1 MLNTR
6 KTTPFW
12 RTVALAALTSL
23 VSGHA
28 LAQWQWLD
36 GKGKTVFSDTPPPAS
51 VPDKNILK
59 RAGGSEPVRP
69 SQSPIDKSA
78 IPRTAS
84 TPPAASGSAAGD
96 GKPAAEAAP
105 KISGKD
111 TELEAKKKK
120 ADDAEK
126 AARKAAEEKQARAR
140 ADNCARVKQAK
151 ATLDS
156 GVRIA
161 TTNAQGERE
170 IMDEAARS
178 AEAKRLDGIAQSD
191 CGPAPVATK

>member
-1 MLNTR
+1 MT
-6 KTTPFW
+6 
-12 RTVALAALTSL
+12 ALTALIS
-23 VSGHA
+23 SHA

-51 VPDKNILK
+51 VQDKNILK

-69 SQSPIDKSA
+69 SQRPINKSA
-78 IPRTAS
+78 TPRTAS
-84 TPPAASGSAAGD
+84 APPERNASAYGD
-96 GKPAAEAAP
+96 DKTAAEAAP

-111 TELEAKKKK
+111 AELEAKKKK

-126 AARKAAEEKQARAR
+126 AARKAAEEKEARAR

-170 IMDEAARS
+170 IMDDSARS
-178 AEAKRLDGIAQSD
+178 AEANRLDGIAQSD
-191 CGPAPVATK
+191 CGPPPVATK